1 MFRIRPSTP
10 SLFVAATL
18 ALAGTAAQAET
29 WTTHAGATCTSDGAV
44 QRPSNGS
51 LLNITPQFS
60 GYSTFSCPVPRNF
73 VTSGAVPTTYVYVNF
88 KASDGPAAFYCVL
101 RSVDYFGDVADS
113 DSLTVPKAVNVSN
126 IKDVWGGEL
135 QVSGP
140 SGQSSYSAILR
151 CQVPNYPGTPG
162 GIISYMVRH

>member
-1 MFRIRPSTP
+1 MIRTHRITP
-10 SLFVAATL
+10 KLLAAAL
-18 ALAGTAAQAET
+18 ALAAAVAQAET
-29 WTTHAGATCTSDGAV
+29 WTTHPGAGCTSDGTM
-44 QRPSNGS
+44 QRPTNGA

-73 VTSGAVPTTYVYVNF
+73 LTSGPVPSTYVYVNF

-101 RSVDYFGDVADS
+101 RSVDYFGDIIDS
-113 DSLTVPKAVNVSN
+113 DSLTVPKAWQVAN
-126 IKDVWGGEL
+126 IKDQWGGPLE
-135 QVSGP
+135 VNGT
-140 SGQSSYSAILR
+140 SGQSSYSVILR